1 MMAVFIKE
9 LLDNFRDRRVILNT
23 LVIGPMIGPIIFV
36 VLIAFIASQATERM
50 ESTLELPVAGAEHAP
65 GLISFLERSGV
76 DIQPPPDDP
85 EEAIRREDE
94 EVILRIGPDFADA
107 WESGRPAPLEIIA
120 DLSRRYTDTFIRRV
134 RASLHGFS
142 QQIGQ
147 SRSPLHGVHHDIY
160 RAIIPHTTG
169 PT

>member
-23 LVIGPMIGPIIFV
+23 LVIGPMIGPVIFV

-50 ESTLELPVAGAEHAP
+50 ESTLKLPVAGAEHAP

-85 EEAIRREDE
+85 EEAIRREE
-94 EVILRIGPDFADA
+94 IG
-107 WESGRPAPLEIIA
+107 
-120 DLSRRYTDTFIRRV
+120 
-134 RASLHGFS
+134 RASC
-142 QQIGQ
+142 
-147 SRSPLHGVHHDIY
+147 RE
-160 RAIIPHTTG
+160 RA
-169 PT
+169 